1 MCEGRKHRL
10 AACAVLIVLLPRA
23 GIEEAVA
30 PLPVL
35 AHRFFPTASACRSD
49 RRALTARC
57 DLVLMPLRLSQSNGH
72 GNCKQRYSANPQ
84 HGFLLPR
91 LGEDTLFEPT

>member
-1 MCEGRKHRL
+1 MCGGRKIRL

-57 DLVLMPLRLSQSNGH
+57 DLLLMPLRLSQSNGH

-91 LGEDTLFEPT
+91 LGEGTLFEPT